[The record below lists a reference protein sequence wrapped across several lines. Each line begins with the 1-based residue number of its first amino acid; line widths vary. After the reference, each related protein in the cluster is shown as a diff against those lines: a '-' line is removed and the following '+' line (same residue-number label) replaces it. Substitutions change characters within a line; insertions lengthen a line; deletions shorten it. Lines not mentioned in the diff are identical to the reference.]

1 MNNVLV
7 KNVTDHKHLGVTF
20 SQTGKWHS
28 HIASIVKRAWQ
39 RIGILRTLKFHLN
52 RSCLEKLYITFIR
65 PLLEYSDVLWDNC
78 TAEQSNELEA
88 IQIEAARIVTGATKL
103 CNIAKLYNDLK
114 WDTLSNR
121 RRKHKL
127 VLFYKMKQK
136 ITPSYLTNLIP
147 IPQENRYPLRNRND
161 IPTIQTRTSLYQ
173 ESFLPSV
180 IRQWNLLPE
189 NVKSSQTLPI
199 FKHRISP
206 NMQKPPIYYSVGN
219 RLGQILHSRL
229 RLECSSLNYDL
240 HRKSIVESPNC
251 ACGEIET
258 TRHFLFSCSSY
269 NAF

>member
-1 MNNVLV
+1 
-7 KNVTDHKHLGVTF
+7 
-20 SQTGKWHS
+20 
-28 HIASIVKRAWQ
+28 
-39 RIGILRTLKFHLN
+39 
-52 RSCLEKLYITFIR
+52 
-65 PLLEYSDVLWDNC
+65 
-78 TAEQSNELEA
+78 
-88 IQIEAARIVTGATKL
+88 
-103 CNIAKLYNDLK
+103 
-114 WDTLSNR
+114 
-121 RRKHKL
+121 
-127 VLFYKMKQK
+127 MKQK

-269 NAF
+269 NALRQTMFGNLPCPLTYNNLMLGSENLTIESNTFIFLQVQRYIIASKRFTA

>member
-7 KNVTDHKHLGVTF
+7 KNVTEHKHLGVTF

-78 TAEQSNELEA
+78 TAEQSNELES
-88 IQIEAARIVTGATKL
+88 IQTEAARIVTDATKL

-121 RRKHKL
+121 RQKHKL

-136 ITPSYLTNLIP
+136 ITSSYLTNLIP
-147 IPQENRYPLRNRND
+147 IP
-161 IPTIQTRTSLYQ
+161 
-173 ESFLPSV
+173 
-180 IRQWNLLPE
+180 
-189 NVKSSQTLPI
+189 
-199 FKHRISP
+199 
-206 NMQKPPIYYSVGN
+206 
-219 RLGQILHSRL
+219 
-229 RLECSSLNYDL
+229 
-240 HRKSIVESPNC
+240 
-251 ACGEIET
+251 
-258 TRHFLFSCSSY
+258 
-269 NAF
+269 